1 MKILLILLLGL
12 ISTNCLAEV
21 TKESFQNFLK
31 DYFSSKEKTI
41 WQEVIY
47 ALEKDYD
54 DDLIIY
60 SLNKFGLQSPVYLS
74 RKLSGHT
81 SIDFKDRRIHW
92 DNYTEDKS
100 PVDVKNILI
109 TCVRKKRL
117 HLFEELLYYFSSKYK
132 DAISEYRFEYYT
144 NAYNY
149 IPVYERRISNIIIR
163 ETSNYMD
170 YLMMLVNYFNI
181 NVYTISIFNF
191 SDYPTNVYPIELA
204 FEKLD
209 SELIKYLFDNGSR
222 DDVTIKG
229 RSLFFWSILHNR
241 ADIAEIL
248 LEKHPGNATSF
259 LFDAITL
266 KNKDAII
273 LCLNYGADPL
283 KPLELAFEINDPEII
298 DILMAVVYSKER
310 A

>member
-1 MKILLILLLGL
+1 
-12 ISTNCLAEV
+12 
-21 TKESFQNFLK
+21 
-31 DYFSSKEKTI
+31 
-41 WQEVIY
+41 
-47 ALEKDYD
+47 
-54 DDLIIY
+54 
-60 SLNKFGLQSPVYLS
+60 
-74 RKLSGHT
+74 
-81 SIDFKDRRIHW
+81 
-92 DNYTEDKS
+92 
-100 PVDVKNILI
+100 
-109 TCVRKKRL
+109 
-117 HLFEELLYYFSSKYK
+117 
-132 DAISEYRFEYYT
+132 
-144 NAYNY
+144 
-149 IPVYERRISNIIIR
+149 
-163 ETSNYMD
+163 
-170 YLMMLVNYFNI
+170 MMLVNYFNI